1 MNENMIMPL
10 LWILL
15 QVCNTHFSYIH
26 SNNNST
32 TTIRVCLL
40 YKSWKN
46 IWKVKKKT
54 YIMNDV
60 QKCQNENDNV
70 VRKYEFYDK
79 LWL

>member
-1 MNENMIMPL
+1 M
-10 LWILL
+10 
-15 QVCNTHFSYIH
+15 
-26 SNNNST
+26 
-32 TTIRVCLL
+32 
-40 YKSWKN
+40 KSE
-46 IWKVKKKT
+46 KKT